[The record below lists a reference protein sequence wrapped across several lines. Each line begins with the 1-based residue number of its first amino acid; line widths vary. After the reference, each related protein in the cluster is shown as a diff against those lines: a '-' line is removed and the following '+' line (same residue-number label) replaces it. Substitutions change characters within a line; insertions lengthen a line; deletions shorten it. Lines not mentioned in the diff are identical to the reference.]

1 MPMLQINLLS
11 GYSSELKARLCH
23 ALTSVIASTIQ
34 AKPEAISVWVHEVN
48 SENYYRAGEPRQ
60 PGQGSRNP
68 ETLVREYL
76 AAMENR
82 ELTKAKQYLSDRF
95 VMTFPGS
102 GELTSLEQLVEWAR
116 GRYRFV
122 QKTIT
127 AVNVAYEMETT
138 LVFVHAR
145 YTASGRMALR
155 SKAFDS

>member
-1 MPMLQINLLS
+1 
-11 GYSSELKARLCH
+11 
-23 ALTSVIASTIQ
+23 
-34 AKPEAISVWVHEVN
+34 
-48 SENYYRAGEPRQ
+48 
-60 PGQGSRNP
+60 
-68 ETLVREYL
+68 
-76 AAMENR
+76 MENR